1 MKILNQSFSQLVA
14 CVTLLLALG
23 SCSGGGSS
31 GGDPSTSPAPAA
43 GSVTITGTVSGT
55 VIKVVSADNRNLLI
69 SEADTGSLPGP
80 PPFPFTLSSIPV
92 GVPVKVFFFS
102 AGQTFPLY
110 IGNTNV
116 FRVLTAGPL
125 DLGFVT
131 MGGGKSTSPANQ
143 PPAGTIQL
151 ELEGSPFPPQSI
163 IPLTS
168 SISVTDPNDGAQVQ
182 GPHVP
187 IGFSLQ
193 NFTIGNQNQAHL
205 HVYLDNDQTPYEFL
219 NGAPVLHNGG
229 PALNAQWVSGTRIRF
244 LSLPTNTHT
253 VQFRLSSA
261 SHMEYVNQEGST
273 AVQFTVNLPP
283 STPPTINVTNPVDNQ
298 TLPSGPMTV
307 AFNVTNF
314 GIQEQGQ
321 SQLHFYVDGNRG
333 NLYQFLNGSNQ
344 VLLNG
349 NPTAD
354 VQWVS
359 NLSFR
364 FTALSTGSHSLQL
377 VLADGDAANTELTN
391 SSATDIVNFMV
402 DAPAVASVAVTSGT
416 SFLSS
421 PVRITFSVTDF
432 TIGLPGT
439 RHLRFSID
447 SGPLN
452 DFYNGTGI
460 NLDNG
465 VLLNGVHTHFVH
477 WTSTTSFDLFGLAAG
492 PHQIRLVL
500 VDENNQ
506 ALANVGAST
515 TQDFTV
521 QQPPTG
527 ELQLQPVLEG
537 LAFPV
542 GLSLAPDGRIF
553 YNELEAGR
561 IRIINPS
568 WKLSLTP
575 FCQIP
580 VAVLG
585 GEQGLLGLT
594 LDPNFSDNRYV
605 YVYYTAPG
613 ATMNRVARY
622 TESNGVCTDET
633 IILDR
638 LPVSETHN
646 GGIIKFGPDG
656 TLYVVIGDA
665 RNPSNAQD
673 LTSLAG
679 KILRVNADGSAPSD
693 NPFISNADANAKKV
707 FSYGHRNSYGF
718 TFHPQTHDLWES
730 ENGPNDNDE
739 INRIIAGGNY
749 GWDSNERGGILNDR
763 CCIDPLLAFNPVI
776 APTGIIAIPGGSSVY
791 PPVYRNNLFVA
802 VWIDGTIRHVILSG
816 ANLDQF
822 GGSNVAYTGGAG
834 GLLSLML
841 GADGYVYASN
851 ANGIF
856 RLTPH

>member
-1 MKILNQSFSQLVA
+1 MKISNQSFGRLVA
-14 CVTLLLALG
+14 CVTLLLALS

-31 GGDPSTSPAPAA
+31 GGGTPTPPAPAA

-55 VIKVVSADNRNLLI
+55 VIKVVRADRNELI
-69 SEADTGSLPGP
+69 SEADTGTLPGP

-116 FRVLTAGPL
+116 FTVLTAGPL

-131 MGGGKSTSPANQ
+131 MGEGKSTSPANQ

-151 ELEGSPFPPQSI
+151 ELKGSPVPPQTI
-163 IPLTS
+163 IPPTS

-182 GPHVP
+182 GPDVP

-219 NGAPVLHNGG
+219 NGAPVFHNGG
-229 PALNAQWVSGTRIRF
+229 PAANAQWVSGTQIRF

-261 SHMEYVNQEGST
+261 SHTEYVNQEGST
-273 AVQFTVNLPP
+273 AVQFTVNSPP
-283 STPPTINVTNPVDNQ
+283 PTPPTINVTNPVDNQ

-359 NLSFR
+359 NSSFR

-377 VLADGDAANTELTN
+377 VLANGDAANTELTN
-391 SSATDIVNFMV
+391 SQAMDVVPFTV
-402 DAPAVASVAVTSGT
+402 AGPAVSTVAVTSGT

-447 SGPLN
+447 NGSLN
-452 DFYNGTGI
+452 DFYNGAGI
-460 NLDNG
+460 NSDG

-492 PHQIRLVL
+492 SHQVRLVL

-506 ALANVGAST
+506 ALTNVGSST
-515 TQDFTV
+515 TQNFTV

-527 ELQLQPVLEG
+527 ELLLQPVLDG

-542 GLSLAPDGRIF
+542 GLSLAPDGRVF

-568 WKLSLTP
+568 WQLSPTP

-594 LDPNFSDNRYV
+594 LDPDFSSNRYV
-605 YVYYTAPG
+605 YVYYTASG

-622 TESNGVCTDET
+622 TESNGVCTNET
-633 IILDR
+633 TILDN

-656 TLYVVIGDA
+656 KLYVIIGDA
-665 RNPSNAQD
+665 RNPANAQD
-673 LTSLAG
+673 PTSLAG
-679 KILRVNADGSAPSD
+679 KILRVNADGSAPPD
-693 NPFISNADANAKKV
+693 NPFFSNANSNANSNAKKI

-718 TFHPQTHDLWES
+718 TFHPQTNDLWES

-739 INRIIAGGNY
+739 INRVVAGGNY
-749 GWDSNERGGILNDR
+749 GWPTWGGIVNRLGF
-763 CCIDPLLAFNPVI
+763 IDPILAFTPVI
-776 APTGIIAIPGGSSVY
+776 APTGIIAIPGNSSVY
-791 PPVYRNNLFVA
+791 PPVYRNNLFMA
-802 VWIDGTIRHVILSG
+802 VFIDGTIRHIILRG
-816 ANLDQF
+816 TDLDQL
-822 GGSNVAYTGGAG
+822 GGANVAYTGGTG

-841 GADGYVYASN
+841 GADGYVYVSN
-851 ANGIF
+851 VSGIF
-856 RLTPH
+856 RLTPP